1 MTIELIFFFCCAA
14 VAVIS
19 AVMMITRPN
28 PVKSVLFLIV
38 NFFCL
43 SLLYLLLHAQ
53 FIAVVQIIVYAGA
66 IMVLFLFVI
75 MLLNIADEDRFR
87 EVKSVKRL
95 LAIVVSGG
103 VAAEIIASI
112 VVVEGT
118 GAEAVSQEMNSL
130 GTVEGIGKALFTTYV
145 FPFEVTSLL
154 LLAAMVGVIILAK
167 KKFS

>member
-1 MTIELIFFFCCAA
+1 
-14 VAVIS
+14 
-19 AVMMITRPN
+19 
-28 PVKSVLFLIV
+28 
-38 NFFCL
+38 
-43 SLLYLLLHAQ
+43 
-53 FIAVVQIIVYAGA
+53 
-66 IMVLFLFVI
+66 MVLFLFVI

-118 GAEAVSQEMNSL
+118 GAQAVSQEMNSL

>member
-43 SLLYLLLHAQ
+43 SLFYLLLHAQ
-53 FIAVVQIIVYAGA
+53 FIAVAQIIVYAGA

-75 MLLNIADEDRFR
+75 MLLNISDENAFR
-87 EVKSVKRL
+87 EMKSFKRL
-95 LAIVVSGG
+95 LAIVLAGG
-103 VAAEIIASI
+103 VAGEIIASI

-118 GAEAVSQEMNSL
+118 GAPAVGSAMTSL
-130 GTVEGIGKALFTTYV
+130 GTVEGIGHELFTVYLL
-145 FPFEVTSLL
+145 PFEVTSLL

-167 KKFS
+167 KKFQ

>member
-1 MTIELIFFFCCAA
+1 MTIELIFFFCIAA
-14 VAVIS
+14 VAVVS

-38 NFFCL
+38 NFFCIA
-43 SLLYLLLHAQ
+43 LLYLFLHAQ

-75 MLLNIADEDRFR
+75 MLLNVADENSFR
-87 EVKSVKRL
+87 EMKSFRKL
-95 LAIVVSGG
+95 LAIVVTAG

-112 VVVEGT
+112 VYVEGT
-118 GAEAVSQEMNSL
+118 GAQAVAQEMNTL
-130 GTVEGIGKALFTTYV
+130 GTVEGIGKELFTTYL

-154 LLAAMVGVIILAK
+154 LLAAMVGVIILSK
-167 KKFS
+167 KKFF